1 MHAVHLSLFA
11 LRLPSVS
18 PSRYRYDILTGSS
31 GDVGPLGYF
40 TIKVQAQQMGGR
52 EEKESDSLKERG
64 FEKEGG
70 MPGREKEA
78 TQNRVHKNECGS

>member
-1 MHAVHLSLFA
+1 
-11 LRLPSVS
+11 
-18 PSRYRYDILTGSS
+18 
-31 GDVGPLGYF
+31 VGPLGYS
-40 TIKVQAQQMGGR
+40 TIKVPAQQMGGR